1 MRTPSPPPTP
11 VSVPFQE
18 IFRARARA
26 AATLR
31 FDAFMEL
38 ALYHPQLGY
47 YRRDRDRVGRRLG
60 TDFYTATSSGT
71 LFGELVVAAAV
82 QRLAGR
88 DPRGFTFVEIG
99 AEPAGGVLKN
109 VAHPFAEA
117 RVIRVGEPLALDGRL
132 VVFSNELF
140 DAQPFRR
147 FVLRAGAWRELGV
160 RLDEQGRLTEIELPD
175 EAVSGNATGLP
186 DALPVALPLPAPE
199 GYRLDLPV
207 AAAALADAL
216 AKQPWSGLFLAF
228 DYGKSWRE
236 LSEATPQG
244 TARAYHRHN
253 QSNHLLDQ
261 PGEQDL
267 TCHVCWDWLVSA
279 LVRNGFAAPSLDS
292 QESFF
297 VHHAGAFIADTIA
310 AEAARLSPRK
320 LTLMQLLHP
329 GNMGQKFQVLHAI
342 RD

>member
-1 MRTPSPPPTP
+1 MRTPSPPPPP

-18 IFRARARA
+18 IFRARAGA

-47 YRRDRDRVGRRLG
+47 YRRDRDRVGRRPG
-60 TDFYTATSSGT
+60 TDFYTATSSGS

-82 QRLAGR
+82 QRLGGR
-88 DPRGFTFVEIG
+88 DPRTFTFVEIG
-99 AEPAGGVLKN
+99 SESAGGVLKN
-109 VAHPFAEA
+109 VAHPFADA
-117 RVIRVGEPLALDGRL
+117 RVIRVGEPLTLEGRL

-160 RLDEQGRLTEIELPD
+160 SLDDQGLLTEIEMPD
-175 EAVSGNATGLP
+175 QAGSGNTPGQP
-186 DALPVALPLPAPE
+186 DAWPATLPLPAPE
-199 GYRLDLPV
+199 GYHLDLPA
-207 AAAALADAL
+207 AAAALAEDL
-216 AKQPWSGLFLAF
+216 AKPTWSGLFLAF

-236 LSEATPQG
+236 LIEATPQG
-244 TARAYHRHN
+244 TARAYHRHS
-253 QSNHLLDQ
+253 QSNNLLDQ

-267 TCHVCWDWLVSA
+267 TCHVCWDWLVAA
-279 LVRNGFAAPSLDS
+279 LVRNGFAAPGLDS

-297 VHHAGAFIADTIA
+297 IHHAGAFIADTIA
-310 AEAARLSPRK
+310 AEAARFSPRK
-320 LTLMQLLHP
+320 LALMQLLHP
-329 GNMGQKFQVLHAI
+329 GNMGQKFQVLHAT